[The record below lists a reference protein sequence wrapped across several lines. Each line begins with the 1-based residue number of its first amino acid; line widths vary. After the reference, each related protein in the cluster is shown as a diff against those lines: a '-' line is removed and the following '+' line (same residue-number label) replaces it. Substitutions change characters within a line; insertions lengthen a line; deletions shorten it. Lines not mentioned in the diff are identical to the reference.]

1 MEAPKSE
8 TEANDE
14 YKLAEMGYRQDLKRD
29 WSMLHNFGVSFSIIS
44 VITGLTTLF
53 QYGLN
58 TGGPGVMSV
67 GWIVVSFFTMFVGLG
82 MAEIVSAV
90 PTSGGPYFWAAIL
103 APAHL
108 APFASWVTGWFNLL
122 GQVAVTTGITFGL
135 ANLIST
141 TATVRTTYAPTAG
154 KTLGIHAALL
164 ISHGV
169 INSFGVRALRYLNN
183 TSIILHSVGISCF
196 CIAVLAKAPTHQ
208 SAKFVFST
216 FYDGTGADG
225 VGWSVRASPAYVA
238 ATGVLMSQYTITG
251 FDASAHLSEETRNA
265 SWSAPL
271 GVLMSIGVSALF
283 GFFVILSLLFSI
295 QDFGATVGS
304 EYEQPVVQILVDVFG
319 ESGAI
324 ALMTLIMVCV
334 YHCGLFSMTSNS
346 RMMFGFSRDGGLPHF
361 FDKVDT
367 RHRAPI
373 RAIWLA
379 ATLSFLLAIP
389 SLGSTVAFSAATSI
403 ATIGLYIS
411 YGLPILI
418 GFIWPKHFKK
428 GPFNLRFASRWI
440 ALVAS
445 LWICFITIIFCLPT
459 ANPVD
464 SQTLNYTPV
473 AVGIVALW
481 ALGSWLL
488 WARKWFTGP
497 VRQIQAEQMGIDLE
511 DPAAMEKV
519 EAQGGVENFKTQYSS
534 IIALI
539 TYYDLLQ
546 SFIRHFIRH
555 FVPCVQARAAMS
567 QAGNNGP
574 PLRNDTRAK
583 LATKIDPKY
592 LGKMVSNG
600 AGPRSAPSTQGKP
613 APQTKSKTR
622 EQIIAEAYGD
632 PVPEPAP
639 KTAAKAPR
647 KLAPKEGPKSS
658 FQDGDFSHKNS
669 PTHTSSSKDPP
680 PSVGS
685 NYRTSNQHSGG
696 PLVSKPTA
704 GPSSAVSASQA
715 APFPCPHS
723 GCNRGF
729 QALGALRKHKDE
741 EHDYCRMHSAS
752 NNVKCRGCDTT
763 FAKGS
768 ALIRHFERDE
778 CRPKDGNGISAGRF
792 QDQRTAMAMTMQK
805 KRLTKVAQTESAG
818 GSLRRAELVP
828 GSMAA
833 SSVGG
838 VPIDSA
844 EQPDFLTDND
854 FERGSFDF
862 PALSRTSS
870 ATERPASP
878 TESNAE
884 MDLLSFEN
892 DRPDA
897 LNASNLAALNQGY
910 GRGGTAAT
918 YGLADW
924 PALGKGKGKEEIV
937 EGMSNV
943 SIRGP
948 QPLANAQADG
958 LARIQAP
965 PSVQPSKSGFTV
977 LGGSRV
983 EIISNMF
990 TGEWECP
997 YYKCNFKALIPRDL
1011 EVHLEDRN
1019 NGHRAY
1025 EHQCPM
1031 CLKRFKT
1038 ASAITAHFESPSVR
1052 CTIRDAKGFGEVVR
1066 LVTGGHLTVAGR
1078 HNDGSNRFV
1087 VAEDDRLPEDMW

>member
-1 MEAPKSE
+1 MEAHKSA

-141 TATVRTTYAPTAG
+141 TATVRTSYAPTAG
-154 KTLGIHAALL
+154 KTLGIYAALL

-225 VGWSVRASPAYVA
+225 IGWSVRASPAYVA

-304 EYEQPVVQILVDVFG
+304 KYEQPVVQILVDIFG
-319 ESGAI
+319 EAGAI

-445 LWICFITIIFCLPT
+445 L
-459 ANPVD
+459 
-464 SQTLNYTPV
+464 
-473 AVGIVALW
+473 
-481 ALGSWLL
+481 
-488 WARKWFTGP
+488 
-497 VRQIQAEQMGIDLE
+497 
-511 DPAAMEKV
+511 
-519 EAQGGVENFKTQYSS
+519 
-534 IIALI
+534 
-539 TYYDLLQ
+539 
-546 SFIRHFIRH
+546 FIRQFIRH
-555 FVPCVQARAAMS
+555 FVQCVQARAAMS
-567 QAGNNGP
+567 QPGKHGP
-574 PLRNDTRAK
+574 PLRSDTHAK
-583 LATKIDPKY
+583 LATRIDPKY

-600 AGPRSAPSTQGKP
+600 AGPSSASSKQGKLAPP
-613 APQTKSKTR
+613 ATSKTR
-622 EQIIAEAYGD
+622 AQIIAEAYGD
-632 PVPEPAP
+632 PVPKPAP

-647 KLAPKEGPKSS
+647 KPAPKEGLKGT
-658 FQDGDFSHKNS
+658 FQDVELGQDNS
-669 PTHTSSSKDPP
+669 PNHTSSSKDPP
-680 PSVGS
+680 PSGGS
-685 NYRTSNQHSGG
+685 SYRASGQHSGV
-696 PLVSKPTA
+696 PLQSEPTA
-704 GPSSAVSASQA
+704 GPPSAVSASQD
-715 APFPCPHS
+715 APFPCPHA

-729 QALGALRKHKDE
+729 QNLGALRKHKGQ
-741 EHDYCRMHSAS
+741 EHDYCKVCDEDFENDDAFHKHKIMSERHITCTVCSLDFRSEMGRDRHYELMHAAS
-752 NNVKCRGCDTT
+752 NNVKCRACDTT

-768 ALIRHFERDE
+768 ALIQHFERDE
-778 CRPKDGNGISAGRF
+778 CRPKDGNGISATLF
-792 QDQRTAMAMTMQK
+792 QLQHATTS
-805 KRLTKVAQTESAG
+805 LTYDNKNFRKVAQTESAG
-818 GSLRRAELVP
+818 GSLHRPNLFPRSV
-828 GSMAA
+828 AA

-838 VPIDSA
+838 VPIESS
-844 EQPDFLTDND
+844 EQPDFLTEND
-854 FERGSFDF
+854 FERRSFDF

-870 ATERPASP
+870 GTERPASP

-884 MDLLSFEN
+884 SDLLSFEH

-897 LNASNLAALNQGY
+897 LNASNLAAFNQGY
-910 GRGGTAAT
+910 GHGGTVAT

-924 PALGKGKGKEEIV
+924 PALDNGKGKGKEGIV
-937 EGMSNV
+937 EGMSNMA
-943 SIRGP
+943 IRGP
-948 QPLANAQADG
+948 QRLANSQTDG
-958 LARIQAP
+958 LPHVQAP
-965 PSVQPSKSGFTV
+965 PSVQPSRSGFTV
-977 LGGSRV
+977 LGETGIKLKRS
-983 EIISNMF
+983 SM

-997 YYKCNFKALIPRDL
+997 YHRCNFKALILQDL
-1011 EVHLEDRN
+1011 EMHFDDRN

-1025 EHQCPM
+1025 EYQCPQ

-1038 ASAITAHFESPSVR
+1038 ISAITAHFESPSVR
-1052 CTIRDAKGFGEVVR
+1052 CTIRDSQGFGELVYA
-1066 LVTGGHLTVAGR
+1066 VTGGHLTVAGR
-1078 HNDGSNRFV
+1078 HNDGSNRFIV
-1087 VAEDDRLPEDMW
+1087 PEDGRLPDDMW